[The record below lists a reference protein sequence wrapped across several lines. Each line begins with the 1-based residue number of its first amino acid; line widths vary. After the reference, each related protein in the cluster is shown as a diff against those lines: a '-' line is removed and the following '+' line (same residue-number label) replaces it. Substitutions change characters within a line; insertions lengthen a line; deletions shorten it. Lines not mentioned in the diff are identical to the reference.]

1 MVAYNKTDLNNL
13 SLQLFASK
21 ALKAELITKE
31 EYNNILLQYPVRL
44 YSPNI
49 FLRIG
54 LGLLVSIVSTAIIGL
69 LLLLSDAKEPASI
82 MLFTGIVS
90 VIALEMSI
98 RKWKHYRSGIDDILL
113 HSGILYLL
121 LFVSF
126 QFNFGQEI
134 LLSAFAFLLYSV
146 ASLRYLD
153 RLAAIFAPGAL
164 ISLIYNIFDQWNV
177 QQNSLVYF
185 VVAAIMALMAL
196 VIHWIQK
203 KAFFITQHHV
213 LQMAKYT
220 AMIACY
226 GSLHYYVV
234 EQDLLGNSHIV
245 TNAKK
250 PVFLDWFHLGWTI
263 LLPVCALYYGFRKKD
278 RSWIRIGIALII
290 AVFFYW
296 QYEFIPIEHEIAAVL
311 YGMLLVAIAYSAINY
326 LKTNN
331 SNFTDEIDPGDN
343 DWKWVE
349 SMAISAGFSG
359 QASAGAPNES
369 AGTNF
374 GGGNFG
380 GGGASSE
387 F

>member
-1 MVAYNKTDLNNL
+1 MVACNETDLNNL

-21 ALKAELITKE
+21 ALKAELISNE
-31 EYNNILLQYPVRL
+31 EYNNILLQHPVRF

-54 LGLLVSIVSTAIIGL
+54 LGLLVTIISAAIIGL
-69 LLLLSDAKEPASI
+69 LLLLSDAKEPAPIMFLMGIASI
-82 MLFTGIVS
+82 
-90 VIALEMSI
+90 IALEMGI
-98 RKWKHYRSGIDDILL
+98 RKWKHYRSGIDDVLL

-121 LFVSF
+121 FFISF

-134 LLSAFAFLLYSV
+134 LLSAFAFLLYSF

-153 RLAAIFAPGAL
+153 RLAAILAPAAL
-164 ISLIYNIFDQWNV
+164 ISLIYNIFDQWNA
-177 QQNSLVYF
+177 QPNSLVLF
-185 VVAAIMALMAL
+185 IIAAIMALTAL
-196 VIHWIQK
+196 VIHQLQK
-203 KAFFITQHHV
+203 MAFFSIQHHV

-234 EQDLLGNSHIV
+234 EHNLLGNNYMV
-245 TNAKK
+245 ANAKK
-250 PVFLDWFHLGWTI
+250 PVFLSWFHWGWTI
-263 LLPVCALYYGFRKKD
+263 LLPVCAVYYGFRKKD
-278 RSWIRIGIALII
+278 RSWIRIAIALII
-290 AVFFYW
+290 AFFFYW
-296 QYEFIPIEHEIAAVL
+296 QYEFILIEHEIAAVL

-331 SNFTDEIDPGDN
+331 SYFTDEIDPGEN

-349 SMAISAGFSG
+349 SMAFSAGFSG
-359 QASAGAPNES
+359 QASAGVTNETG
-369 AGTNF
+369 GTNF

-380 GGGASSE
+380 GGGAGSE